1 MKKYIITYGDEKC
14 KSARMR
20 FVQNALNLNIF
31 DEVIGYSE
39 NDISSEL
46 QRSSIINEKRGGG
59 LWSWKPDVILT
70 TLNKM
75 QDGDYLVYCD
85 AGCTLYNSKEWNH
98 YWKILENHDIIAQ
111 RIYQRTDKWTRR
123 NIIDYFSAS
132 IPRKWE
138 KCYQHLAT
146 VIILKVSPL
155 TRFFVKEWRNLM
167 IEHPEMVEDVI
178 VKGKGYESDCFIE
191 NRHDQAIYSAMIY
204 NYLCKEKTSR
214 LIYTQWEHIE
224 DNDVFIKQA
233 IRATRLRNGEK
244 ERFSNLIKASMKRLI
259 KDFFLK
265 PFIYSP
271 SQKIHFYQKGQAYL

>member
-75 QDGDYLVYCD
+75 QDGDYLVYSD

-98 YWKILENHDIIAQ
+98 YWKILETHDIIAQ
-111 RIYQRTDKWTRR
+111 RICQRTDKWTRR

-178 VKGKGYESDCFIE
+178 VKEKGYESDCFIE

>member
-39 NDISSEL
+39 KDISSEL
-46 QRSSIINEKRGGG
+46 QRSSIIKEKRGGG
-59 LWSWKPDVILT
+59 LWSWKPDIILT

-75 QDGDYLVYCD
+75 EDGDYLIYCD

-178 VKGKGYESDCFIE
+178 VKEKSYESDCFIE

-204 NYLCKEKTSR
+204 NYLCNEKTSR

-244 ERFSNLIKASMKRLI
+244 ERFSNLIKACMKRFI

>member
-178 VKGKGYESDCFIE
+178 VKEKGYESDCFIE

-244 ERFSNLIKASMKRLI
+244 EI
-259 KDFFLK
+259 
-265 PFIYSP
+265 
-271 SQKIHFYQKGQAYL
+271 

>member
-20 FVQNALNLNIF
+20 FIQNALNLNIF

-98 YWKILENHDIIAQ
+98 
-111 RIYQRTDKWTRR
+111 
-123 NIIDYFSAS
+123 
-132 IPRKWE
+132 
-138 KCYQHLAT
+138 
-146 VIILKVSPL
+146 
-155 TRFFVKEWRNLM
+155 
-167 IEHPEMVEDVI
+167 
-178 VKGKGYESDCFIE
+178 
-191 NRHDQAIYSAMIY
+191 
-204 NYLCKEKTSR
+204 
-214 LIYTQWEHIE
+214 
-224 DNDVFIKQA
+224 
-233 IRATRLRNGEK
+233 
-244 ERFSNLIKASMKRLI
+244 
-259 KDFFLK
+259 
-265 PFIYSP
+265 
-271 SQKIHFYQKGQAYL
+271 

>member
-146 VIILKVSPL
+146 VIILKVSP
-155 TRFFVKEWRNLM
+155 
-167 IEHPEMVEDVI
+167 
-178 VKGKGYESDCFIE
+178 
-191 NRHDQAIYSAMIY
+191 
-204 NYLCKEKTSR
+204 
-214 LIYTQWEHIE
+214 
-224 DNDVFIKQA
+224 
-233 IRATRLRNGEK
+233 
-244 ERFSNLIKASMKRLI
+244 
-259 KDFFLK
+259 
-265 PFIYSP
+265 
-271 SQKIHFYQKGQAYL
+271 